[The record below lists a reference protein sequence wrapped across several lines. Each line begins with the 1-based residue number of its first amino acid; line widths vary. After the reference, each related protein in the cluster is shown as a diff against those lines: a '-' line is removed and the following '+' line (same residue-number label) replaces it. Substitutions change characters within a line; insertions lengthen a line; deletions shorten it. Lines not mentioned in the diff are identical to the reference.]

1 MFYFA
6 KIHIISGMECFF
18 LNCLKKI
25 RMNVWRTVPV
35 WQHHSW
41 QTFISI
47 QVFYW
52 YYAIDIMR

>member
-18 LNCLKKI
+18 FKLSEKNRI
-25 RMNVWRTVPV
+25 NVWRTVPV
-35 WQHHSW
+35 WLHHSW
-41 QTFISI
+41 QTVIRI

-52 YYAIDIMR
+52 YYAIGIMR